1 MLQHF
6 PGELLGWPL
15 HTFELSATT
24 QGETMAPR
32 LTVAFGEYEIL
43 RALKDGRVKVEGVE
57 LEAAADLVL
66 RRLNV
71 VDSEEMKVM
80 KVCSLIR
87 R

>member
-1 MLQHF
+1 MLRLPRTLF
-6 PGELLGWPL
+6 GRMTLGVALITGILLATEAWLLSWQIHSSIQDL
-15 HTFELSATT
+15 H
-24 QGETMAPR
+24 
-32 LTVAFGEYEIL
+32 
-43 RALKDGRVKVEGVE
+43 ALL

-71 VDSEEMKVM
+71 VDNEEMKVM